1 MPERSIRD
9 DLLAVQRDIRKLRM
23 AGFTNPLRAANQA
36 VDALDRLVTL
46 IDAFFTLTAAACQ
59 DNAAR
64 IQYLQEYNTLRWGAE
79 WWEEAERQVAAL
91 AAGATSDN
99 PAGG

>member
-91 AAGATSDN
+91 AAGATSDDS
-99 PAGG
+99 AGG